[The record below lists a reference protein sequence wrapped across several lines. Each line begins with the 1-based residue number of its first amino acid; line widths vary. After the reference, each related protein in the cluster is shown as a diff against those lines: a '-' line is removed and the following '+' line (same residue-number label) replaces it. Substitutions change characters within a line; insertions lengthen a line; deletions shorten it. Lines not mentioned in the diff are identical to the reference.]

1 MRMLEVVGLTKRLGG
16 RLALDAV
23 SFTAEEGQILGLFGP
38 RGSGKTTCADCLS
51 GIVPADAGRTIIDGR
66 EVTGGSRRDVARAGL
81 ARTFQEPQILP
92 RLSAVDNVAVA
103 FLRAPFG
110 RLARW
115 LRAWPTASRRRQA
128 LTLLARAGLSDDGDA
143 PAAGLPVA
151 MQKRLEIACALARR
165 PRLVLLDEPL
175 GGLSNA
181 DAAAMKAVIAGL
193 RGDGLTVVLIERR
206 MEAAM
211 DLVDRA
217 VVLDRGRVIA
227 SGAPERVRSDPKVT
241 EAYRREDEDDPSW

>member
-1 MRMLEVVGLTKRLGG
+1 M
-16 RLALDAV
+16 

-51 GIVPADAGRTIIDGR
+51 GAVPADAGRLIIDGR
-66 EVTGGSRRDVARAGL
+66 EMTGGDRRDVGRAGL
-81 ARTFQEPQILP
+81 ARTFQEPRILP

-103 FLRAPFG
+103 LLRSPFG

-128 LTLLARAGLSDDGDA
+128 MPLLARAGLADSGDT
-143 PAAGLPVA
+143 PAAHLSIG

-175 GGLSNA
+175 GGLA
-181 DAAAMKAVIAGL
+181 DAQTGAMKAVIAAL

-227 SGAPERVRSDPKVT
+227 SGTPERVRSDPKVI
-241 EAYRREDEDDPSW
+241 EAYRREDEGDPSL